1 VQELA
6 FLAGE
11 SEKPR
16 RVEQGGPEVPWH
28 QSRQALQFRRNR
40 ENQKVQEMVAGHRAD
55 SRLLERVAE
64 IYAWLE
70 LRIRRSSDLAGSCSA
85 CGNCCDFDAFD
96 HRLYVTGPE
105 LRYLAANLGGENIR
119 AMPAGRC
126 PYNVDGKCSVYE
138 HRFAGCRIFC
148 CEGDV
153 DFQSELSESVLAR
166 LKSTSTEFH
175 IPYRYLDLATALNTF
190 ADG

>member
-1 VQELA
+1 
-6 FLAGE
+6 
-11 SEKPR
+11 
-16 RVEQGGPEVPWH
+16 
-28 QSRQALQFRRNR
+28 
-40 ENQKVQEMVAGHRAD
+40 MVAGNQTD

-70 LRIRRSSDLAGSCSA
+70 LWTRRASDLAGACNA

-96 HRLYVTGPE
+96 HRLFVTGPE

-119 AMPAGRC
+119 AMSSGKC

-148 CEGDV
+148 CEGDA
-153 DFQSELSESVLAR
+153 DFQSDLSESVLAS
-166 LKSTSTEFH
+166 LKSICTEFQL
-175 IPYRYLDLATALNTF
+175 PYRYLDLATALNTYDE
-190 ADG
+190 DG